1 MGFLAGGTRRRGY
14 RGNVGQL
21 TAEGALLQCA
31 TVPFFP
37 MTSAA
42 SSFPRAKQ
50 AGSIRAKLG
59 LISVTMAA
67 AIAQACIVAPPPDF
81 QDPISERPNV
91 NAELVVPPL
100 GQILVAERNGPSIP
114 FTIPYSGRDAGE
126 EVIVQFWL
134 NWGLEDELYIS
145 QVSMDPTGEDTE
157 RTFQGT
163 WQAKSNLPPGC
174 QQLTVLLSHESNV
187 PNDSPFRP
195 VDPNLVGRVTWWVNI
210 DVPENAQQ
218 NLVNCPTFGP

>member
-1 MGFLAGGTRRRGY
+1 
-14 RGNVGQL
+14 
-21 TAEGALLQCA
+21 
-31 TVPFFP
+31 

-42 SSFPRAKQ
+42 SSFTRAAS
-50 AGSIRAKLG
+50 AGFSWAKMG
-59 LISVTMAA
+59 LVAATMATG
-67 AIAQACIVAPPPDF
+67 IAPACIVAPPPDF
-81 QDPISERPNV
+81 QDPISERPNI

-126 EVIVQFWL
+126 EVIVQFWI

-145 QVSMDPTGEDTE
+145 QVSMDASGEDVE

-163 WQAKSNLPPGC
+163 WQAKSNVPTGC

-195 VDPNLVGRVTWWVNI
+195 VDPNQVGRLTWWVNI
-210 DVPENAQQ
+210 DVAENAQQ
-218 NLVNCPTFGP
+218 NLINCPTFGP